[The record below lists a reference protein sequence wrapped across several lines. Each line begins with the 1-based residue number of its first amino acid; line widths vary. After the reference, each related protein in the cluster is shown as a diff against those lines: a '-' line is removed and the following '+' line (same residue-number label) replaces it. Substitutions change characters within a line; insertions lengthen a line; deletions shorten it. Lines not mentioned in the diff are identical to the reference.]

1 MVSMD
6 KILSGKKILVVED
19 EIIVLMMLE
28 GLLEDMGCEAIV
40 SASTNE
46 SAIALVQSQKF
57 DAAMLDMNL
66 NGRSSSDV
74 ADALALRGVPF
85 VYATGN
91 STHDNRDGFS
101 NRPMLRK
108 PFGDA
113 EFSRVILSLLFDK
126 AA

>member
-1 MVSMD
+1 MD
-6 KILSGKKILVVED
+6 KILLGKKMLVVED

-28 GLLEDMGCEAIV
+28 GMLEDMGCESIV

-46 SAIALVQSQKF
+46 SAIALIQSQNF

-74 ADALALRGVPF
+74 ADALAMRGVPF

-91 STHDNRDGFS
+91 SIRDNRDGFS
-101 NRPMLRK
+101 NRPILHK

-113 EFSRVILSLLFDK
+113 EFSKVILGLLFDK